1 MNAIFIDNHYL
12 DKSCK
17 FVIICPSTKHPFKV
31 TIVVC
36 FVVVSFVAMLLLWG
50 GFMIPSLGLSL
61 ANEVTI

>member
-1 MNAIFIDNHYL
+1 MNAIFI

-36 FVVVSFVAMLLLWG
+36 FVVCFVVVSFVAMLLLWG
-50 GFMIPSLGLSL
+50 GFMIPLLGLSL
-61 ANEVTI
+61 ATEVTI